1 MAEITVAQISKLR
14 GRTGAGIMDCKKA
27 LGEAEGD
34 LDGAIEWL
42 RKKGAATAEKKSSRA
57 TTEGVIA
64 RHLAA
69 DGQSG
74 TLVEINCETD
84 FSAKNEK
91 FLEFCDGLAVAL
103 KENPEA
109 DLEARRQA
117 AVAETGENIQ
127 IARHESL
134 TINGSGAVAAYIHH
148 GNKVGVLIAV
158 ETGAEASAGSESFK
172 ALLGDLTLQ
181 ITATSP
187 MAVGRDGL
195 DQAKVQKERDF
206 AAEQFKDKPAQ
217 AIENIVKGKMEKY
230 FAEVCLL
237 DQPFVKQDDRSVQ
250 DHIAAVGK
258 ELDDEGLAVKGFL
271 RFQVG
276 ETQED

>member
-91 FLEFCDGLAVAL
+91 FLEFCDGLAAAL
-103 KENPEA
+103 NENPEA
-109 DLEARRQA
+109 DLEDRRQA

-134 TINGSGAVAAYIHH
+134 AINGSGAVAAYIHH

-172 ALLGDLTLQ
+172 TLLNDLTLQ
-181 ITATSP
+181 ITAASP
-187 MAVGRDGL
+187 MAVCRDGL

-237 DQPFVKQDDRSVQ
+237 DQPFVKQDDRSVK

-276 ETQED
+276 ETRED

>member
-64 RHLAA
+64 RQLAD
-69 DGQSG
+69 DGKRG

-103 KENPEA
+103 NENPEA

-117 AVAETGENIQ
+117 AVTESGENIQ
-127 IARHESL
+127 VARHESL
-134 TINGSGAVAAYIHH
+134 GVDGHGAVAAYIHH
-148 GNKVGVLIAV
+148 GNKVGVLVAV
-158 ETGAEASAGSESFK
+158 ETGAEGSAGSESFTT
-172 ALLGDLTLQ
+172 LLNDLTLQ
-181 ITATSP
+181 ITAASP
-187 MAVGRDGL
+187 LAVDRDGL
-195 DQAKVQKERDF
+195 DQATVQKERDI

-217 AIENIVKGKMEKY
+217 AIENIVNGKMEKY

-237 DQPFVKQDDRSVQ
+237 DQAFVKQDDLSVQ

-258 ELDDEGLAVKGFL
+258 ELGDDGLAVKGFL

>member
-91 FLEFCDGLAVAL
+91 FLEFCDGLATVL
-103 KENPEA
+103 NENPEA
-109 DLEARRQA
+109 DLEDRRQA

-134 TINGSGAVAAYIHH
+134 AINGSGAVAAWRAYLTHDFCMQPP
-148 GNKVGVLIAV
+148 GP
-158 ETGAEASAGSESFK
+158 SAGCEPPRVPSSA
-172 ALLGDLTLQ
+172 ALLAPYSSAG
-181 ITATSP
+181 
-187 MAVGRDGL
+187 
-195 DQAKVQKERDF
+195 
-206 AAEQFKDKPAQ
+206 
-217 AIENIVKGKMEKY
+217 
-230 FAEVCLL
+230 
-237 DQPFVKQDDRSVQ
+237 
-250 DHIAAVGK
+250 
-258 ELDDEGLAVKGFL
+258 
-271 RFQVG
+271 
-276 ETQED
+276 